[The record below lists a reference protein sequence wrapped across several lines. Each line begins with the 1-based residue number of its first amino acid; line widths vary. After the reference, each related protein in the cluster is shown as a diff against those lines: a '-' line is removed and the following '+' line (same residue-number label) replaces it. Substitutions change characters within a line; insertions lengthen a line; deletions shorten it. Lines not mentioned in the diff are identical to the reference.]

1 MPLVSGQ
8 VMLDLPALMTA
19 AAAATRIS
27 TPPGRLHE
35 NAGEPVR
42 WCDGLGRLA
51 A

>member
-1 MPLVSGQ
+1 
-8 VMLDLPALMTA
+8 MTA
-19 AAAATRIS
+19 AGAPTRIS

-42 WCDGLGRLA
+42 WRDGLGPLA